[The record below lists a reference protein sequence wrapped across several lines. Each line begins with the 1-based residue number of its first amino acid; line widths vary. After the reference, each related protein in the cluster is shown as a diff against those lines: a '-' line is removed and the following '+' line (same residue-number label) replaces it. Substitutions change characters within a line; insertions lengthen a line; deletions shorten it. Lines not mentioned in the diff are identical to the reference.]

1 MAELHIIGQIVKA
14 IEFEEPKLFCKW
26 SIQIGSSWKV
36 VEGESEGQTVT
47 ALDRLEESS
56 TFAHPIDVHLGT
68 RGVQGWP
75 KIHVE
80 IFAVNAVNNSWPVG
94 FGFIHIPTQPGYHL
108 LEINTWKIAPY
119 TFLDK
124 LRERFWSGGYTLSRS
139 DLIYSG
145 TERYKILTKS
155 SGKVLVEVMLLY
167 RNFAKFG
174 VEFK

>member
-26 SIQIGSSWKV
+26 SIQIGKKRTLLLRFSQAYLLVFGFLGSSWKV

-94 FGFIHIPTQPGYHL
+94 
-108 LEINTWKIAPY
+108 
-119 TFLDK
+119 
-124 LRERFWSGGYTLSRS
+124 
-139 DLIYSG
+139 
-145 TERYKILTKS
+145 
-155 SGKVLVEVMLLY
+155 
-167 RNFAKFG
+167 
-174 VEFK
+174 